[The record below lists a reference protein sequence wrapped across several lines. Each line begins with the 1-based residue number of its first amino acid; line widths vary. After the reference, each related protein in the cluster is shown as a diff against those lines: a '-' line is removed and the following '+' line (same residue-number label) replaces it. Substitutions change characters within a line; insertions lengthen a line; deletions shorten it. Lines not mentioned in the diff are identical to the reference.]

1 MFADFN
7 LEVTRPW
14 LLIGLAIVLPWL
26 VLYFFRSLVDFAR
39 WQRIASLVMRFAIA
53 ILLALAL
60 AGLTMLTP
68 TDRQYIVVAIDE
80 SLSVGENAQKKID
93 EFTKGLKESVTPD
106 SKISY
111 ITFSKNVGQPQSDPP
126 VYFSVED
133 PDAGNNSQSDDQ
145 ENAGPNKDSA
155 NIEAAP
161 VAGTPVPVPS
171 NEYDKT
177 KLGSNLEE
185 AIEVAEKYNLKC

>member
-26 VLYFFRSLVDFAR
+26 LLYFFRSLVDFAR

-68 TDRQYIVVAIDE
+68 TDRQYIVVAIDD
-80 SLSVGENAQKKID
+80 S
-93 EFTKGLKESVTPD
+93 FTDPFHAGVKHFHFDMPKGL
-106 SKISY
+106 
-111 ITFSKNVGQPQSDPP
+111 
-126 VYFSVED
+126 
-133 PDAGNNSQSDDQ
+133 GNNQHTADREYRTQCNQVVLHKYTEQS
-145 ENAGPNKDSA
+145 
-155 NIEAAP
+155 
-161 VAGTPVPVPS
+161 AGTGES
-171 NEYDKT
+171 TADGNDSQYF
-177 KLGSNLEE
+177 G
-185 AIEVAEKYNLKC
+185 IFAEQCTMWPF